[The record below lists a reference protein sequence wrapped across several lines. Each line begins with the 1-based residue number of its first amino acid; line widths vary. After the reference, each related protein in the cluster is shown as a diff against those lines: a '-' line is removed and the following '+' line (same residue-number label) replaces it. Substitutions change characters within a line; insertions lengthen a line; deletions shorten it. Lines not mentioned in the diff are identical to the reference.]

1 MKTENDTPRRVWP
14 PEANSVPILQRDYQ
28 APIRSISDRE
38 IGAPM
43 ATRNRE
49 PSSWPLIAACI
60 FAAGASVLLLL
71 AFTA

>member
-1 MKTENDTPRRVWP
+1 MKAENETPRRVWP
-14 PEANSVPILQRDYQ
+14 PEANAVPILQRDYQ
-28 APIRSISDRE
+28 APIRFSKWGIN
-38 IGAPM
+38 APM

-60 FAAGASVLLLL
+60 CAAGASVLLLL